1 MITSPK
7 IFLLMLVSATPAWFS
22 GFDQSTVIQS
32 RFLTRPT
39 SELQDPEPWVSLVD
53 ATRIK
58 HWKFIDFG
66 GREAFE
72 VKSGELTVEAGYP
85 LAGFVYSGE
94 FPKDHYELEL
104 EAQKVSGTDFFCLVT
119 FPVKDEFC
127 SFVVGGWG
135 GTVSGISCVDQVDAS
150 ENETK
155 TVKKFEYDRWY
166 KIRIQVTPKRLRCWI
181 DNAPAVDLPLEG
193 VKLSLR
199 TDVDNTKPLSI
210 CSFETI
216 SRWKNIRLKS
226 LK

>member
-1 MITSPK
+1 MIVLPKIQLLLLLSVTSAFLGVFGHSADTLSRYPTQTSPK
-7 IFLLMLVSATPAWFS
+7 T
-22 GFDQSTVIQS
+22 
-32 RFLTRPT
+32 
-39 SELQDPEPWVSLVD
+39 QDPEPWVSLVD
-53 ATRIK
+53 ADHIK

-66 GREAFE
+66 GREAYE
-72 VKSGELTVEAGYP
+72 VKAGVLTVEAGYP
-85 LAGFVYSGE
+85 LAGFVYSDK
-94 FPKDHYELEL
+94 FPTDHYELEL
-104 EAQKVSGTDFFCLVT
+104 EAQKVTGTDFFCLVT

-155 TVKKFEYDRWY
+155 KVRKYEYNRWY

-181 DNAPAVDLPLEG
+181 DDDPAVDLPLEG

-210 CSFETI
+210 SSFETI
-216 SRWKNIRLKS
+216 SQWKNIRFKS